1 MHDTNYLKYAPND
14 IGKNQRMSEAAKRK
28 KHIHAADLRGAGKL
42 AIEATIG
49 VINLVETMHHNISRL
64 PGILGTTSNDPTR
77 GIAGFVYRSVRGVT
91 RLVGGGLDLVFGQL
105 ATLLKAEKSSN
116 ARDAVIAA
124 LNGVLG
130 DHLVESHNPL
140 AMSMQ
145 FRRNG
150 APLTTTKKALASAIP
165 DATGKILL
173 LVHGLCMND
182 AQWRRNGHD
191 HGAALSVDPA
201 FAIPFTT
208 LYLRYNSG
216 LHISVN
222 GRELAAQLEALL
234 KAWPVP
240 AQDLTIIAHSMGG
253 LVTRSACECGERA
266 GHVWRRRLKKII
278 FLGTPHFGAPL
289 ERAGNWANVILDRSP
304 YTAAFARLAKIRSA
318 GITDLRHASVVDAD
332 WHQQNRFAKSARSK
346 PHDLPLPAGVTCY
359 AMAASMGEKSGT
371 LKGRMLG
378 DGLVPLPSALGQHA
392 DGRRNLAFPKSRQW
406 VGYEMNH
413 MDLLDRQH
421 VYRRIRKWLLEDA

>member
-1 MHDTNYLKYAPND
+1 
-14 IGKNQRMSEAAKRK
+14 MSEAAKSK
-28 KHIHAADLRGAGKL
+28 NHLHAADLRGAGKL

-49 VINLVETMHHNISRL
+49 LTNLVETMHHNISRL

-240 AQDLTIIAHSMGG
+240 VQDLTIIAHSMGG
-253 LVTRSACECGERA
+253 LVTRSACECGEHA
-266 GHVWRRRLKKII
+266 GHTWRRVLKKII

-332 WHQQNRFAKSARSK
+332 WHQQDRFAKSARSK
-346 PHDLPLPAGVTCY
+346 PHELPLPAGVTCY

-392 DGRRNLAFPKSRQW
+392 TVKHSLAFPKSRQW